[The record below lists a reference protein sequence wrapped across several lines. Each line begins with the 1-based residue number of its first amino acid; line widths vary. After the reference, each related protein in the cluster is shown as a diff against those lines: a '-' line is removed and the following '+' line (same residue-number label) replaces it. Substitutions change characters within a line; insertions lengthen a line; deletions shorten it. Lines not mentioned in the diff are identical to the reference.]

1 MSKNYYYLI
10 AGMPEV
16 GMDDAKTVCS
26 MEQLRAEY
34 YPELTPADRKLTDLL
49 WLEQDNRNL
58 LSLLSDRDATIEQE
72 GLYTADELRDMVR
85 AAREDEKWNSDY
97 PTYLRDFI
105 RTYYA
110 ESTEA
115 GPMAA
120 DVLSSYYY
128 KYAMQ
133 ADNRFVSRWFG
144 LNLDLNNI
152 LTAMTARKYK
162 LPVAQ
167 AVIGDGEVAE
177 ALRTNNSRD
186 FGLAGSFDRM
196 EEIQHIAETGN
207 LVEREHKIDAL
218 RWGWLEDESFFDYFG
233 VEKLFAFLV
242 KNQIVAR
249 WLNLDAE
256 VGSEMLRSMVAEMQN
271 VDVPEEYRM
280 NRPNVEGFTVYDWL
294 PAEHRKRKQ
303 K

>member
-10 AGMPEV
+10 AGMPDV
-16 GMDDAKTVCS
+16 GMDDAKTVCT
-26 MEQLRAEY
+26 MEQFREEY
-34 YPELTPADRKLTDLL
+34 YPELAAADRKLTDLL

-58 LSLLSDRDATIEQE
+58 LALLADRNAAIGQE
-72 GLYTADELRDMVR
+72 GLYSADDLLEIIRS
-85 AAREDEKWNSDY
+85 AREDEKWNSDY

-144 LNLDLNNI
+144 FNLDLNNI
-152 LTAMTARKYK
+152 LMAMTARKYK
-162 LPVAQ
+162 LTVDQ
-167 AVIGDGEVAE
+167 AVVGDGEVAE

-186 FGLAGSFDRM
+186 FGLAGTCDRM

-218 RWGWLEDESFFDYFG
+218 RWNWLDDESFFDYFG

-256 VGSEMLRSMVAEMQN
+256 VGNEMLRSMVAEMKHVN
-271 VDVPEEYRM
+271 VPEEFGVIM
-280 NRPNVEGFTVYDWL
+280 
-294 PAEHRKRKQ
+294 KK
-303 K
+303 

>member
-10 AGMPEV
+10 AGMPDV

-26 MEQLRAEY
+26 MEQFREEY
-34 YPELTPADRKLTDLL
+34 YPELAAADRKLTDLL

-58 LSLLSDRDATIEQE
+58 LALLADRNAVIGQE
-72 GLYTADELRDMVR
+72 GLYSADELLEIIRS
-85 AAREDEKWNSDY
+85 AREDEKWNSDY

-105 RTYYA
+105 RTYYT

-144 LNLDLNNI
+144 FNLDLNNI

-162 LPVAQ
+162 LPVDQ
-167 AVIGDGEVAE
+167 AVVGDGEVAE

-186 FGLAGSFDRM
+186 FGLAGTFDRM

-256 VGSEMLRSMVAEMQN
+256 VGNEMLRSMVAEMKHVN
-271 VDVPEEYRM
+271 VPEEFGVIM
-280 NRPNVEGFTVYDWL
+280 
-294 PAEHRKRKQ
+294 KK
-303 K
+303 

>member
-10 AGMPEV
+10 AGMPDV

-26 MEQLRAEY
+26 MEQFREEY
-34 YPELTPADRKLTDLL
+34 YPELAAADRKLTDLL

-58 LSLLSDRDATIEQE
+58 LALLADRNAVIGQE
-72 GLYTADELRDMVR
+72 GLYSADELLEIIRS
-85 AAREDEKWNSDY
+85 AREDEKWNSDY

-105 RTYYA
+105 RTYYT

-144 LNLDLNNI
+144 FNLDLNNI

-162 LPVAQ
+162 LPVDQ
-167 AVIGDGEVAE
+167 AVVGDGEVAE

-186 FGLAGSFDRM
+186 FGLAGTFDRM

-218 RWGWLEDESFFDYFG
+218 RWNWLDDESFFDYFG

-256 VGSEMLRSMVAEMQN
+256 VGNEMLRSMVAEMKHVN
-271 VDVPEEYRM
+271 VPEEFGVIM
-280 NRPNVEGFTVYDWL
+280 
-294 PAEHRKRKQ
+294 KK
-303 K
+303 